1 MAKNITLPVYNSKG
15 EVEKNL
21 ELNSKI
27 MDVKVNAK
35 LLTQSVRVYLTNQ
48 RQGTV
53 STKTRTEVTGSTR
66 KIYKQKGTGRARHGS
81 IKAPVFVGGGVAH
94 GPKPKDYHLKLN
106 KKQRVKA
113 LVYALNL
120 KANEKNI
127 FVLNND
133 LLKIEPKTKA
143 FLTLLKQMKIDQEKV
158 LLVLEKMENNNLTQ
172 AVRNL
177 NKIDLIDVQSL
188 NPYQLLR
195 HNKILLMEKAL
206 AVLKIADNE
215 N

>member
-27 MDVKVNAK
+27 MDVKVNDK

-158 LLVLEKMENNNLTQ
+158 LLVLEKMENNNLAQ

-206 AVLKIADNE
+206 AVLKIVDNE